1 MLYRLC
7 LYCFFVHKHLSKLI
21 HMKERVH
28 SMKTY
33 ILVEE
38 LPNGELVE
46 APLVLLKAQYNI
58 YVVMGLLYY
67 TGVQKIESVGHAV
80 TLSAKPFK
88 GVTQ

>member
-1 MLYRLC
+1 
-7 LYCFFVHKHLSKLI
+7 
-21 HMKERVH
+21 
-28 SMKTY
+28 MKTY

-58 YVVMGLLYY
+58 YVVMGLLY

-80 TLSAKPFK
+80 PSQQSHSKVLHSNTLFL
-88 GVTQ
+88 TLLTLI

>member
-1 MLYRLC
+1 
-7 LYCFFVHKHLSKLI
+7 
-21 HMKERVH
+21 MKERVH

-38 LPNGELVE
+38 LPNGKLVE

-58 YVVMGLLYY
+58 YVVMGLLC
-67 TGVQKIESVGHAV
+67 TGVRKIESVGHTV

-88 GVTQ
+88 DVTQ